1 MKIYVKMING
11 YIITLDIESNSSVAL
26 IKQKIEDKEGFYTD
40 QQRLLF
46 RGVPLADYNTVQ
58 QYGIQHENTIHLI
71 ITLRASYEV

>member
-11 YIITLDIESNSSVAL
+11 YIITLDIEPNSSVAL

-46 RGVPLADYNTVQ
+46 RGLPLEDYSTVQ
-58 QYGIQHENTIHLI
+58 QYGIQDENTINLL
-71 ITLRASYEV
+71 ITLRANY